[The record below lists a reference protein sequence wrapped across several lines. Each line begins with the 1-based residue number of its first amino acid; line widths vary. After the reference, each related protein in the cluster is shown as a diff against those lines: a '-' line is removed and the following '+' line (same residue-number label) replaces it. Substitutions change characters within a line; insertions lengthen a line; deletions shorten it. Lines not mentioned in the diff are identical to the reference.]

1 MSRRKDQH
9 QDFYANHGGV
19 HFTQNVP
26 AEQINNFVRELSS
39 EKRDNLFEVLDELE
53 QAGMITLYNDGQ
65 LADGSGH
72 IGGTAGCYEENDR

>member
-1 MSRRKDQH
+1 MTRKKDAH

-26 AEQINNFVRELSS
+26 AEKINDFVRQLPSA
-39 EKRDNLFEVLDELE
+39 KRDNLFEVLGELE

-65 LADGSGH
+65 LTDGSGQV
-72 IGGTAGCYEENDR
+72 GGTAGCYENEQW